1 MSKTSS
7 LQQTYRLTDSLTQ
20 DVIYE
25 FKQPIHKNR
34 FFNNKYYLIENS
46 DLIKFDRKSW
56 HLRPEFYAYDKYG
69 SSELFHV
76 VLLVNDISSRFNF
89 RAEVLEKGIIS
100 PTLEA
105 IHDVLTQD
113 MR

>member
-7 LQQTYRLTDSLTQ
+7 LMQSYRLMDSLTQ

-34 FFNNKYYLIENS
+34 FFNNKYYLVINS
-46 DLIKFDRKSW
+46 SLIAFDRKSW
-56 HLRPEFYAYDKYG
+56 HLRPEFFAYDKYG
-69 SSELFHV
+69 SPELFHII
-76 VLLVNDISSRFNF
+76 LLVNDISSRFNF
-89 RAEVLEKGIIS
+89 RSDVLEKGIIAPS
-100 PTLEA
+100 LES